1 MHDEYIF
8 ALRESKINYMKCVLE
23 HKSLLNQGLNHTK
36 IAFNTTNF
44 VDKEWRYE
52 YIFNN
57 KWRSIHNTNSELGI
71 YQSIINKI
79 NLDFNAKGTTTFSG
93 VNSSYSSPLID
104 RVNINNIF
112 SNPIL
117 STNTV
122 NEPGNFLG
130 IQGLNY
136 NSNRNSVIVDSVLM
150 NLRLNTTELL
160 NYQSNILYCLIN
172 GLSPSIY

>member
-1 MHDEYIF
+1 M
-8 ALRESKINYMKCVLE
+8 
-23 HKSLLNQGLNHTK
+23 
-36 IAFNTTNF
+36 
-44 VDKEWRYE
+44 
-52 YIFNN
+52 
-57 KWRSIHNTNSELGI
+57 
-71 YQSIINKI
+71 
-79 NLDFNAKGTTTFSG
+79 
-93 VNSSYSSPLID
+93 
-104 RVNINNIF
+104 NINNIF